1 MTPEKFHDALTLL
14 PADLVAEADKKRS
27 GKAKHIHW
35 KSYAAAAA
43 CLSLILLGG
52 WFTYFR
58 ALPGMNKKAAPEETA
73 MLKGSRNTR
82 YDSALPETVAAA
94 GEAAP
99 MEQGNLHT
107 VPTTPVRTESA
118 VEDAP
123 AANTSEDAEAAF
135 KELHPDI
142 ALLQS
147 LDTTPPASACYS
159 STPSPVVFHSR
170 AELEEYKANSL
181 RLQQPVLADACSK
194 YEESWFENRDL
205 VLVTVCGIPAGEIPE
220 IRDIRHYENQWKFV
234 IQADTAPSEEAL
246 RDWHFLLSAKK
257 ALIHPEETLICSIA
271 ISGDSLC
278 YQQSFTPH
286 PGSDIPCADAPEELL
301 VTSRSQLDRYFTD
314 YTNFFDFAQM
324 EEVCGDYDDAWFET
338 HDLLL
343 ILIEASH
350 PDNRWQIVDITN
362 GRRWDWEVLVQVSGE
377 FYPGQEAYAL
387 HLLVELEKGILL
399 PENSIKR
406 ITNVPPGE

>member
-58 ALPGMNKKAAPEETA
+58 ALPGMNKKSAPEETA
-73 MLKGSRNTR
+73 MLKGSRNTL

-257 ALIHPEETLICSIA
+257 GLIHPEETLVCSTA
-271 ISGDSLC
+271 LSADTLS
-278 YQQSFTPH
+278 YQQSFTPRL
-286 PGSDIPCADAPEELL
+286 SSETPCGNIPEELL
-301 VTSRSQLDRYFTD
+301 VTSRSQLDQYFAD
-314 YTNFFDFAQM
+314 HANSFDFSHM
-324 EEVCGDYDDAWFET
+324 KDMCGDYDDAWFEA

-343 ILIEASH
+343 IRIDASH
-350 PDNRWQIVDITN
+350 PDNRWQIVDITT
-362 GRRWDWEVLVQVSGE
+362 GSRWDWEVLVQVSGE
-377 FYPGQEAYAL
+377 SYPDQEAYAL

-399 PENSIKR
+399 PENSIIR